1 MLELQNI
8 IYCKKKT
15 IEDSVYIYDAIRVP
29 IGKANGIY
37 KNILPE
43 NLAAFLIQKLIDRNK
58 LVSDEIEE
66 VIFANAFGTGG
77 NMTRYASLS
86 AGLPESIS
94 AFTIDSQCSGG
105 LKAVELGFTLLK
117 SIQQKLLI
125 VGGMESKSLA
135 PKKAYQSHDER
146 FDSNKTFFTTAKF
159 SPNQLGEFP
168 LLAAAKNVAL
178 KYGIT
183 KTEMLTWANAS
194 HEKAF
199 LAQENEFLK
208 AFVGKIDKNHTDQSI
223 RPQVD
228 LFEFSTN
235 DLIDRTVSAHY
246 NDAAA
251 CLLIG
256 NTHGQLKPLAK
267 VIATASVGCSPEYA
281 PEGVIFATKKLF
293 ENSEIGMEKIELFE
307 INESFAL
314 IPLIFAKVFEVDSAK
329 INVLGGNLAY
339 GHPFGAS
346 GTINLIHLIASLKFK
361 KLKYG
366 LAVIPAAGG
375 QATAV
380 LIENI

>member
-43 NLAAFLIQKLIDRNK
+43 NLAAFLIQKLIERNK
-58 LVSDEIEE
+58 LDPDEIEE

-117 SIQQKLLI
+117 SIQQKLMI

-168 LLAAAKNVAL
+168 LLEAAKNVAV
-178 KYGIT
+178 KYEIA
-183 KTEMLTWANAS
+183 KAQMLVWATSS
-194 HEKAF
+194 HQKAF
-199 LAQENEFLK
+199 QAQGILK
-208 AFVGKIDKNHTDQSI
+208 PFIEKISEKHSDQSI
-223 RPQVD
+223 RPQSD
-228 LFEFSTN
+228 LFNLTSNE
-235 DLIDRTVSAHY
+235 LIDRTVSAHY

-256 NTHGQLKPLAK
+256 NTHCELKPLAK
-267 VIATASVGCSPEYA
+267 IIATASVGCSPEYA

-346 GTINLIHLIASLKFK
+346 GAINLIHLIASLKFK

-366 LAVIPAAGG
+366 LTVIPAAGG

>member
-37 KNILPE
+37 KHILPE
-43 NLAAFLIQKLIDRNK
+43 HLAAFLIQKLIERNK
-58 LVSDEIEE
+58 LDPDEVQE

-105 LKAVELGFTLLK
+105 LKAVELGFILLK
-117 SIQQKLLI
+117 SVQQKLMI

-159 SPNQLGEFP
+159 SPNQLEDFP

-178 KYGIT
+178 KYEIT
-183 KTEMLTWANAS
+183 KEQMLVWANAS
-194 HEKAF
+194 HQKAF
-199 LAQENEFLK
+199 QAQSILKPFIERISEN
-208 AFVGKIDKNHTDQSI
+208 HSDQSI
-223 RPQVD
+223 RAQSD
-228 LFEFSTN
+228 LFKLTSNE
-235 DLIDRTVSAHY
+235 LIDRTVSAHF

-251 CLLIG
+251 CILIG
-256 NTHGQLKPLAK
+256 NTHEKLKPLAK
-267 VIATASVGCSPEYA
+267 IIATASVGCSPEHA
-281 PEGVIFATKKLF
+281 PEGVIFATEKLF
-293 ENSEIGMEKIELFE
+293 ENSKIGIEQIELFE

-314 IPLIFAKVFEVDSAK
+314 IPLIFAKVFEIDAVK

-346 GTINLIHLIASLKFK
+346 GAINLIHLIASLKFK

-366 LAVIPAAGG
+366 LTVIPAAGG

>member
-1 MLELQNI
+1 MFELQNI

-37 KNILPE
+37 KHILPE
-43 NLAAFLIQKLIDRNK
+43 NLAAFLIQKLIERNN
-58 LVSDEIEE
+58 LDPHEVEE
-66 VIFANAFGTGG
+66 VILANAFGTGG

-94 AFTIDSQCSGG
+94 AFTVDSQCSGG
-105 LKAVELGFTLLK
+105 LKSLELGFALLK
-117 SIQQKLLI
+117 SLPQKLMI

-135 PKKAYQSHDER
+135 PKKAYQSYDER
-146 FDSNKTFFTTAKF
+146 YDPNKTFFTTAKF
-159 SPNQLGEFP
+159 SPNQLGDFP
-168 LLAAAKNVAL
+168 LLQAAENVAL

-183 KTEMLTWANAS
+183 KEQMLVWANSS
-194 HEKAF
+194 HQKAF
-199 LAQENEFLK
+199 QAQGILKPFIERISEN
-208 AFVGKIDKNHTDQSI
+208 HSDQSI
-223 RPQVD
+223 RAESD
-228 LFEFSTN
+228 LFKLTSNE
-235 DLIDRTVSAHY
+235 LIDRTVSAHY

-251 CLLIG
+251 CILIG
-256 NTHGQLKPLAK
+256 NSHEKLKPLAK
-267 VIATASVGCSPEYA
+267 IIATASVGCSPEHA
-281 PEGVIFATKKLF
+281 PEGVIFATGKLF
-293 ENSEIGMEKIELFE
+293 ENSEIRIEQIELFE

-314 IPLIFAKVFEVDSAK
+314 IPLIFAKVFEIDAAK

-346 GTINLIHLIASLKFK
+346 GAINLIHLLASLKFN

>member
-1 MLELQNI
+1 MAQ
-8 IYCKKKT
+8 KKK
-15 IEDSVYIYDAIRVP
+15 IEDAVYIYDAIRVP

-43 NLAAFLIQKLIDRNK
+43 NLAAFLIQKLLTRNN
-58 LVSDEIEE
+58 LSNLEIEE
-66 VIFANAFGTGG
+66 IILANAFGTGG
-77 NMTRYASLS
+77 NMARYASLS
-86 AGLPESIS
+86 AGLDESIS

-105 LKAVELGFTLLK
+105 LKSVELGASLIK
-117 SIQQKLLI
+117 SSSRKLLI

-135 PKKAYQSHDER
+135 PKKAYQSNDER
-146 FDSNKTFFTTAKF
+146 FDTSKEFFTTAKF
-159 SPNQLGEFP
+159 SPNQVGDFP
-168 LLAAAKNVAL
+168 LLEAAKNVAI
-178 KYGIT
+178 KYKIT
-183 KTEMLTWANAS
+183 KEEMLIWANDSHRKAS
-194 HEKAF
+194 
-199 LAQENEFLK
+199 LAQENGILDL
-208 AFVGKIDKNHTDQSI
+208 FVEKIEKNHSDQSI
-223 RPQVD
+223 RPGID
-228 LFEFSTN
+228 LARLATN

-251 CLLIG
+251 CILLG
-256 NTHGQLKPLAK
+256 NTNSKLIPIAK
-267 VIATASVGCSPEYA
+267 IIASASIGVHPEFA
-281 PEGVIFATKKLF
+281 PEGVIFATKMLF
-293 ENSEIGMEKIELFE
+293 ENSEIKMEEVDLFE

-314 IPLIFAKVFEVDSAK
+314 IPFIFAKVFGVEKSK

-346 GTINLIHLIASLKFK
+346 GAINLIHLIASLKYK

>member
-1 MLELQNI
+1 METPICYNLQE
-8 IYCKKKT
+8 KT
-15 IEDSVYIYDAIRVP
+15 IEEPVYIYDAIRVP

-43 NLAAFLIQKLIDRNK
+43 NLAAFLIQKLLNRNNLSNDKID
-58 LVSDEIEE
+58 E
-66 VIFANAFGTGG
+66 VILANAFGTGG
-77 NMTRYASLS
+77 NMARYASLS

-105 LKAVELGFTLLK
+105 LKAVELGASLIKT
-117 SIQQKLLI
+117 SARNLLI

-135 PKKAYQSHDER
+135 PIKSYQVNDER
-146 FDSNKTFFTTAKF
+146 FDVNKEFFTTAKF
-159 SPNQLGEFP
+159 SPNQVGEYP
-168 LLAAAKNVAL
+168 LLGAAKNVAS
-178 KYGIT
+178 KYAIN
-183 KTEMLTWANAS
+183 KKEMLIWAKSS

-199 LAQENEFLK
+199 FATENEILEPFIE
-208 AFVGKIDKNHTDQSI
+208 KISQSHKDQSI
-223 RPQVD
+223 RPEID
-228 LFEFSTN
+228 LFKLATN

-246 NDAAA
+246 NDASA
-251 CLLIG
+251 CVLMG
-256 NTHGQLKPLAK
+256 NAQEKLKPLARI
-267 VIATASVGCSPEYA
+267 IATASVGIHPDFA
-281 PEGVIFATKKLF
+281 PEGVILATRKLF
-293 ENSEIGMEKIELFE
+293 ETSEIKIHEIDIFE

-314 IPLIFAKVFEVDSAK
+314 IPLIFAKVFALEKSK

-346 GTINLIHLIASLKFK
+346 GAINLIHLVASLKYK
-361 KLKYG
+361 KRKYG

>member
-1 MLELQNI
+1 MLQLQNI

-43 NLAAFLIQKLIDRNK
+43 NLAAFLIQKLIERNK
-58 LVSDEIEE
+58 LDPDEIEE

-86 AGLPESIS
+86 AGLPENIS

-105 LKAVELGFTLLK
+105 LKAVELGFKLLK
-117 SIQQKLLI
+117 SIQQKLMI

-146 FDSNKTFFTTAKF
+146 FDSNKAFFTTAKF

-178 KYGIT
+178 KYEIT
-183 KTEMLTWANAS
+183 KEQMLVWATSS
-194 HEKAF
+194 HQKAF
-199 LAQENEFLK
+199 QAQGILK
-208 AFVGKIDKNHTDQSI
+208 PFIESISEKHSDQSI
-223 RPQVD
+223 RPQSD
-228 LFEFSTN
+228 LFNLTSNE
-235 DLIDRTVSAHY
+235 LIDRTVSAHY

-256 NTHGQLKPLAK
+256 NTHSELKPLAK
-267 VIATASVGCSPEYA
+267 IIATASVGCCPEYA

-293 ENSEIGMEKIELFE
+293 EYSEIGMEKIELFE

-314 IPLIFAKVFEVDSAK
+314 IPLIFAKVFEIDSAK

-346 GTINLIHLIASLKFK
+346 GAINLIHLIASLKFK

-366 LAVIPAAGG
+366 LTVIPAAGG

>member
-37 KNILPE
+37 KHILPE
-43 NLAAFLIQKLIDRNK
+43 HLAAFLIQKLIERNK
-58 LVSDEIEE
+58 LDPDEVQE

-105 LKAVELGFTLLK
+105 LKAVELGFILLK
-117 SIQQKLLI
+117 SVQQKLMI

-159 SPNQLGEFP
+159 SPNQLEDFP

-178 KYGIT
+178 KYEIT
-183 KTEMLTWANAS
+183 KEQMLVWANAS
-194 HEKAF
+194 HQKAF
-199 LAQENEFLK
+199 QAQSILKPFIERISEN
-208 AFVGKIDKNHTDQSI
+208 HSDQSI
-223 RPQVD
+223 RAQSD
-228 LFEFSTN
+228 LFKLTSNE
-235 DLIDRTVSAHY
+235 LIDRTVSAHF

-251 CLLIG
+251 CILIG
-256 NTHGQLKPLAK
+256 NTHEKLKPLAK
-267 VIATASVGCSPEYA
+267 IIATASVGCSPEHA
-281 PEGVIFATKKLF
+281 PEGVIFATEKLF
-293 ENSEIGMEKIELFE
+293 ENSKIGIEQIELFE

-314 IPLIFAKVFEVDSAK
+314 IPLIFAKVFEIDTAK

-346 GTINLIHLIASLKFK
+346 GAINLIHLIASLKFK

-366 LAVIPAAGG
+366 LTVIPAAGG

>member
-1 MLELQNI
+1 MLQIQNI

-15 IEDSVYIYDAIRVP
+15 IEDSVYIYDAIRLP

-43 NLAAFLIQKLIDRNK
+43 NLAAFLIQKLIERNK
-58 LVSDEIEE
+58 LDPNEIEE

-86 AGLPESIS
+86 AGLPEITS

-105 LKAVELGFTLLK
+105 LKAVELGFKLLK
-117 SIQQKLLI
+117 SIQKKLMI

-168 LLAAAKNVAL
+168 LLAAAKNVAV
-178 KYGIT
+178 KYEIT
-183 KTEMLTWANAS
+183 KAQMLVWANSS
-194 HEKAF
+194 HQKAF
-199 LAQENEFLK
+199 QAQGILEPFIERISK
-208 AFVGKIDKNHTDQSI
+208 KHTDQSI

-228 LFEFSTN
+228 LFKFSTN
-235 DLIDRTVSAHY
+235 DLIDRAVSAHY

-251 CLLIG
+251 CILIG
-256 NTHGQLKPLAK
+256 NTHDELKPLAK
-267 VIATASVGCSPEYA
+267 IIATASVGCSPEHA

-293 ENSEIGMEKIELFE
+293 ENSEIGIEKIELFE

-314 IPLIFAKVFEVDSAK
+314 IPLIFAKVFEVDSTK

-366 LAVIPAAGG
+366 LTVIPAAGG